1 MKKSKLFLLVLAVFL
16 LLPLPCLSESSSE
29 KEAEEITLTMEE
41 FQFLKNSVENL
52 KTISEQKNSYITT
65 LEMSLIESK
74 NETKKTNLKVG
85 IISFSVGVGIG
96 ALATG
101 LIVAFSK

>member
-1 MKKSKLFLLVLAVFL
+1 
-16 LLPLPCLSESSSE
+16 
-29 KEAEEITLTMEE
+29 
-41 FQFLKNSVENL
+41 
-52 KTISEQKNSYITT
+52 
-65 LEMSLIESK
+65 MSLIELK